1 MRVVMV
7 AAAAAVLAFVSAA
20 GAQAQNSG
28 AAADSGAA
36 PQGDANAGQKTFMA
50 DGCWECHGTVG
61 QGGVLTGP
69 RLADTALPF
78 AAVLQQLRTPQNAMP
93 PYEPA
98 ILSDADAANIYAWLK
113 SLPAAPAASSIALLG
128 GSSN

>member
-1 MRVVMV
+1 MRVLMV

-20 GAQAQNSG
+20 EAQAQNSG
-28 AAADSGAA
+28 AAAGSGAA
-36 PQGDANAGQKTFMA
+36 PQGDAKAGQTTFLA

-69 RLADTALPF
+69 RLADTALPL

-98 ILSDADAANIYAWLK
+98 ILSDADATNIYAWLK
-113 SLPAAPAASSIALLG
+113 SLPAAPQAASIPLLG
-128 GSSN
+128 GTSN